1 MELPTMQGVAM
12 VQTRLWDYRDLDG
25 IKFPFTV
32 AQDLPRGEIVV
43 KYSDVKAN
51 VEIADAKFSKPS

>member
-1 MELPTMQGVAM
+1 MQGVAM

>member
-1 MELPTMQGVAM
+1 VGR

-32 AQDLPRGEIVV
+32 AQDLPTGEIVV

-51 VEIADAKFSKPS
+51 VQIDDAKFSQPS